1 MILLTRMWVLPA
13 ELWIGPTKKE
23 NNLELINRNQF
34 GVNQADLGLYSQEK
48 QGVQQGLGFGLITN
62 GLKNLKMWI

>member
-1 MILLTRMWVLPA
+1 MMILLTRMWVLPA

-48 QGVQQGLGFGLITN
+48 
-62 GLKNLKMWI
+62 